1 MANKNA
7 EKDRK
12 ARVEEMRKAQQA
24 AERRKNLLVVVASLA
39 VVAVLVGVVFAV
51 IRREQAAKDLANIG
65 LPSAAAASCD
75 PIITDEAAGG
85 SVHVGPGTD
94 QASKTTVE
102 YKTVPPSSGEHYAQP
117 AFPASAFYT
126 ADDRPRLEALVHNL
140 EHGYSIVW
148 YSESLP
154 KAQQDELKR
163 ISELVRDND
172 ENVGAGK
179 FVVTAWDPAR
189 GAFPAGKNLAIS
201 HWGAKQGY
209 RQFCGSVSGSV
220 IKDFV
225 AKYPYTDSPEPNAQ

>member
-1 MANKNA
+1 VANKNA

-85 SVHVGPGTD
+85 SVHVGPGTE
-94 QASKTTVE
+94 QATKTTVD

-148 YSESLP
+148 YSESLSA
-154 KAQQDELKR
+154 AQQDELRR
-163 ISELVRDND
+163 ISEIVRDD
-172 ENVGAGK
+172 SKTAGK
-179 FVVTAWDPAR
+179 FVVSAWDPAR

-209 RQFCGSVSGSV
+209 RQFCGSVSGAA